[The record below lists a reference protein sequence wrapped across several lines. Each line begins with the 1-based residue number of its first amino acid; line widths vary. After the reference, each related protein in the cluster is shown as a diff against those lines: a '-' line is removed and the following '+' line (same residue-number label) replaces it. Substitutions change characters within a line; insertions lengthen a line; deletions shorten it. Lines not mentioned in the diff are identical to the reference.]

1 MNGDRQPT
9 QERVEVNHHK
19 DNLKTQ
25 EKSECT
31 KWELRTFW
39 QKVRK
44 HKELSEI
51 KNIRTGVKNTVEGTI
66 VD

>member
-1 MNGDRQPT
+1 MHTNTNSNIDKMNGDRQPT

-31 KWELRTFW
+31 K
-39 QKVRK
+39 
-44 HKELSEI
+44 
-51 KNIRTGVKNTVEGTI
+51 
-66 VD
+66 